1 MYQQSPV
8 SATNLATS
16 LNQKINDG
24 LNDLWQRQEA
34 VRSTISYPM
43 SHDSKLFRKIDN
55 ISVNKFAR
63 LFVVLNTRV
72 RILPSLHQPFHAR
85 SHDFPNVRRL
95 WLSVCAACVL
105 RRVSAG
111 YLVHL
116 PSLSV
121 SPLAFC
127 SVLSFL
133 PGF

>member
-8 SATNLATS
+8 SATNLVTS

-63 LFVVLNTRV
+63 LFVVETPMGPGEDDRN
-72 RILPSLHQPFHAR
+72 
-85 SHDFPNVRRL
+85 RL
-95 WLSVCAACVL
+95 EYGPE
-105 RRVSAG
+105 G
-111 YLVHL
+111 YLT
-116 PSLSV
+116 LSGGRAETEMKV
-121 SPLAFC
+121 EVKGPKEGPYPNA
-127 SVLSFL
+127 
-133 PGF
+133 